1 MLVSCS
7 SPVLLLLAY
16 LAVCAATRFFSFLLI
31 SLSSGLRWSKFAR
44 FLTGQS
50 SSSCLISKGS
60 ISSGEMEGAGRLLPT
75 TVAMGLLMTCCAM
88 HVICAV
94 DRTALLMGVRA
105 GGVEVRMVL
114 FRVWGLDVIT
124 LYGEIGL
131 LRLGEILSKDFCW
144 F

>member
-1 MLVSCS
+1 
-7 SPVLLLLAY
+7 
-16 LAVCAATRFFSFLLI
+16 
-31 SLSSGLRWSKFAR
+31 
-44 FLTGQS
+44 
-50 SSSCLISKGS
+50 
-60 ISSGEMEGAGRLLPT
+60 LLPT

-88 HVICAV
+88 PVIIAV
-94 DRTALLMGVRA
+94 DRTVLLMGVRA